1 MKGSDN
7 RSWISSMSMPRFL
20 IPLAFLAASIAAAQ
34 TARLPQIRQNGAVKQ
49 LFVDNRPFVMLAGEL
64 HNSSASSIEYMRPV
78 WDKLAAMHLNTV
90 IGTVSWELL
99 EPSEGVFDFSL
110 VDAQIRSARQRN
122 MKLVLI
128 WFATWKNAGSSY
140 VPRWVK
146 ADRKRFSPMVLKIRS
161 GQGTYAALATMMER
175 QGTGPLSPFGE
186 ETLKAD
192 AKAFAAL
199 MRHIK
204 EVDPQHTVIMMQVE
218 NEAGSLGDSRDQSS
232 LAEVVW
238 AKSVP
243 AALMNYLNQHKADL
257 VSEMKEVWGRNG
269 YKSGGTWPEVFGTDE
284 WSDEIFMAYHVG
296 RFMGEVASAGKAELN
311 IPMYANAWLGPQP
324 GQDLPGKYP
333 SGGPVSRVTDV
344 YRAAAPSLDLL
355 APDIYV
361 ADFKGTCDLYARS
374 GKPVVHPRS
383 PRSGGQSV
391 LGSWPSCR
399 AGLVAVWRRGPE
411 SRRPSFSSLPNA
423 GGNTPAT
430 RRLAGGGQSLGDSH
444 GRGRDRAT
452 RIIGRL

>member
-1 MKGSDN
+1 
-7 RSWISSMSMPRFL
+7 
-20 IPLAFLAASIAAAQ
+20 
-34 TARLPQIRQNGAVKQ
+34 
-49 LFVDNRPFVMLAGEL
+49 
-64 HNSSASSIEYMRPV
+64 
-78 WDKLAAMHLNTV
+78 
-90 IGTVSWELL
+90 
-99 EPSEGVFDFSL
+99 
-110 VDAQIRSARQRN
+110 
-122 MKLVLI
+122 
-128 WFATWKNAGSSY
+128 
-140 VPRWVK
+140 
-146 ADRKRFSPMVLKIRS
+146 MVLKIRS

-344 YRAAAPSLDLL
+344 YRAAAPSFDLL

-411 SRRPSFSSLPNA
+411 PRRPSLSSLSNA
-423 GGNTPAT
+423 GGNAPAI

-452 RIIGRL
+452 GLIGRL